1 MKESYTLYKYNL
13 NQFYRPVFEQIEAY
27 VCAQSIDETT
37 REDRLGELLDVFLNA
52 QSEGKSVH
60 KLVGND
66 IDRFCKNFCDDFDLK
81 SRIRYIMRPIS
92 IAAWLLFANSVF
104 EFALWLTS
112 TARETGDY
120 NVLHCISQSSLTT
133 YLLPCIPL
141 LIVILVTNM
150 ILRRL
155 MLKKRRLT
163 TDIFTVT
170 YLIEGVILGVIL
182 MLTHFYELRISCPTL
197 IILVCSVLYL
207 SIYYVLKFK
216 NKGK

>member
-52 QSEGKSVH
+52 QSEGKPVN
-60 KLVGND
+60 KIVGND
-66 IDRFCKNFCDDFDLK
+66 IDRFCKNFCDDFSLK

-92 IAAWLLFANSVF
+92 VAAWLLFANSVF
-104 EFALWLTS
+104 DLVLWLIF
-112 TARETGDY
+112 TAKETGDY
-120 NVLHCISQSSLTT
+120 NILHCISESGLSG

-141 LIVILVTNM
+141 LIMILITNM
-150 ILRRL
+150 ILRRM

-170 YLIEGVILGVIL
+170 YLIEGGILGVIL
-182 MLTHFYELRISCPTL
+182 MLTHFYEWRIPCPTL
-197 IILVCSVLYL
+197 IIFICSVLYL
-207 SIYYVLKFK
+207 AVYYFIKLK
-216 NKGK
+216 NKGN